1 MKDFNDFQSIKF
13 LIVMGKMNATIMSSV
28 EKHIRELGI
37 NTTEFLIMY
46 AIASNGALSIQDIAS
61 RIFVTSG
68 NMTYTINKLEKN
80 NFIVRI
86 RDIKDSRK
94 IYINFTEKGN
104 DFWLEVMKKHK
115 KFTKEL
121 FSNIDNTLIDE
132 TIDNMKLIGKSIKD
146 I

>member
-13 LIVMGKMNATIMSSV
+13 LIVMGKMNATIMNSV